1 MEFRCPRYHMKK
13 AQRLNGAAQSRDQG
27 YLTGDPCG
35 PGGVGSYGALNARRR
50 VAAGRAVGVVDGGE
64 APLSHTAPLRHR
76 RTGGAPL
83 PMRVTRLGA
92 ATIAN
97 GQRHRQAELPP
108 PPLLHLEGVTPP
120 PPPPRGP
127 PVHTLPVEPLAV
139 PVRAAPPSTRPPQ
152 TVLPPAAEKKVHPHC
167 RSLRRE
173 AAHPPCTRRPT
184 AHSRRRPTR
193 GAPTPHHA
201 AAQAVHGG
209 SQNLDLCPCVGTRGH
224 TDWQAHPT
232 RHRGGRVEDPT
243 GTGVGKG
250 GALAGVVPAGPAP
263 EGSAK

>member
-120 PPPPRGP
+120 PPPPGAPQCTPSPSSRWLCRCVRLPRPRVPPRRCCHQQQKKKYILTVGHCVERQPTHRAPAGP
-127 PVHTLPVEPLAV
+127 PHTPA
-139 PVRAAPPSTRPPQ
+139 AAPPGGPRPHTTR
-152 TVLPPAAEKKVHPHC
+152 
-167 RSLRRE
+167 LRRLS
-173 AAHPPCTRRPT
+173 T
-184 AHSRRRPTR
+184 
-193 GAPTPHHA
+193 A
-201 AAQAVHGG
+201 AAKTSTSAPAWAHE
-209 SQNLDLCPCVGTRGH
+209 GTLTGKH
-224 TDWQAHPT
+224 T
-232 RHRGGRVEDPT
+232 RHDTGAGAWKTRLGQASARGE
-243 GTGVGKG
+243 
-250 GALAGVVPAGPAP
+250 L
-263 EGSAK
+263 